1 VTLPGGG
8 TGPISQPGDI
18 PTRAHWR
25 GRAALCAA
33 AALLACAPPPPSP
46 DTLTVLLT
54 GDVRTLDPNAEV
66 EQLTDAVL
74 SNVYEPLVD
83 LDEGLKPRPVLA
95 ESWEHPQPERWRF
108 RLRKNVRFHDG
119 SPLTA
124 ETVRAAIERVRKAP
138 TEAEASQFLNDVRD
152 VVVVDAGTVDIVT
165 RGPRALLANLSF
177 LHVTKPNAAGA
188 FPPLAGTGPYRLK
201 GRKEGEYVS
210 MERWDDYW
218 GPRPEF
224 GFAAFE
230 PVASPDE
237 RLARVERH
245 DADIAYAI
253 PPELAAVPRPGVRI
267 ARGTGLTVM
276 YLGFGMAP
284 RPDNPFTDRR
294 VRLAFHLAIDRNEM
308 LRRVLHGTG
317 AVPTQP
323 IASRV
328 FGFNPDLVA
337 PPYDPGQS
345 RRLLAEAGHGRG
357 LQVRLDYPH
366 GREPA
371 VRLLQE
377 QLARV
382 GVKVQLYGLDRGVL
396 WEQASRSSLFLAG
409 WDCSTG
415 ESSEFFQFCLHTP
428 RNGHGAANYGGFSHA
443 RIDEIVETNAA
454 VLDQRQR
461 QALLQEA
468 AGIVMDQLPVLPLY
482 VEDEIFALRTG
493 LTFPARA
500 DNALRLG
507 EVRSIL
513 TN

>member
-1 VTLPGGG
+1 LTLPRAGPGFSLPPGDTSNGARRSACLAVALVTLAG
-8 TGPISQPGDI
+8 
-18 PTRAHWR
+18 A
-25 GRAALCAA
+25 CAK
-33 AALLACAPPPPSP
+33 APPPPDSLRI
-46 DTLTVLLT
+46 LTT
-54 GDVRTLDPNAEV
+54 TDVRTLDPNAEV
-66 EQLTDAVL
+66 EQTTDAVL

-83 LDEGLKPRPVLA
+83 LDEGLEPRPVLA

-124 ETVRAAIERVRKAP
+124 ETVRSAFESVRKA
-138 TEAEASQFLNDVRD
+138 EAQAEAAQFLNDVRD
-152 VVVVDAGTVDIVT
+152 VVVVDAGTVDLVT
-165 RGPRALLANLSF
+165 SGPRALLASLSF

-201 GRKEGEYVS
+201 ERREGAYLS

-224 GFAAFE
+224 AFATYE
-230 PVASPDE
+230 PIASAED
-237 RLARVERH
+237 RLTRVERH
-245 DADIAYAI
+245 QADIAFAI
-253 PPELAAVPRPGVRI
+253 PPDLARWPRPGVRI
-267 ARGTGLTVM
+267 ARGTGLTVV

-284 RPDNPFTDRR
+284 GRDNPFTDRR
-294 VRLAFHLAIDRNEM
+294 VRRAFHLAIDRHEM

-317 AVPTQP
+317 ALPTQP
-323 IASRV
+323 VAPRV
-328 FGFNPDLVA
+328 FGF
-337 PPYDPGQS
+337 DPELPVPRADTGAS
-345 RRLLAEAGHGRG
+345 RRLLAEAGHGHG
-357 LQVRLDYPH
+357 LKVRLDYPF
-366 GREPA
+366 GRDA
-371 VRLLQE
+371 AASLAKE

-382 GVKVQLYGLDRGVL
+382 GVTVELNGLERGVL

-415 ESSEFFQFCLHTP
+415 EAGEFFQFCLHTP
-428 RNGHGAANYGGFSHA
+428 RGAYGAANYGGFSNR

-461 QALLQEA
+461 LALLQEA
-468 AGIVMDQLPVLPLY
+468 ARIAMSELPVLPLY
-482 VEDEIFALRTG
+482 VEDDIYALRAG

-507 EVRSIL
+507 QVRTIVAR
-513 TN
+513 

>member
-1 VTLPGGG
+1 MPRS
-8 TGPISQPGDI
+8 P
-18 PTRAHWR
+18 RRWR
-25 GRAALCAA
+25 GPAA
-33 AALLACAPPPPSP
+33 ACALALAAACASPAPPHDS
-46 DTLTVLLT
+46 LTILLT
-54 GDVRTLDPNAEV
+54 ADVRSLDPNAEV
-66 EQLTDAVL
+66 EQVTDAVL

-83 LDEGLKPRPVLA
+83 LDEGLQPRPVLA

-124 ETVRAAIERVRKAP
+124 ETVRAAIEGVRRAP
-138 TEAEASQFLNDVRD
+138 AQSEASQFLNDVRD

-165 RGPRALLANLSF
+165 QGPRALLANLSF
-177 LHVTKPNAAGA
+177 LHVTKPNAAGP

-201 GRKEGEYVS
+201 ERTPGQHVR

-230 PVASPDE
+230 PVSEPEE
-237 RLARVERH
+237 RLRRVERR

-253 PPELAAVPRPGVRI
+253 PPELAAVSRPGVRI

-276 YLGFGMAP
+276 YLGFAMTP
-284 RPDNPFTDRR
+284 RADNPFTDRR
-294 VRLAFHLAIDRNEM
+294 VREAFHLAIDRAEI

-317 AVPTQP
+317 AIPTQP
-323 IASRV
+323 VAPRV
-328 FGFNPDLVA
+328 FGFNPELAV
-337 PPYDPGQS
+337 PPYDPARS
-345 RRLLAEAGHGRG
+345 RKLLAEAGHARG
-357 LQVRLDYPH
+357 LRVRLDYPK
-366 GREPA
+366 GRDQA
-371 VRLLQE
+371 ARLLQE

-382 GVKVQLYGLDRGVL
+382 GVTVQPVALDRGDL
-396 WEQASRSSLFLAG
+396 WQQASRSSLFFAG

-415 ESSEFFQFCLHTP
+415 ESGEFYQFCLHTP
-428 RNGHGAANYGGFSHA
+428 RGAYGAANYGGFSHP
-443 RIDEIVETNAA
+443 RIDQIVETNAA

-468 AGIVMDQLPVLPLY
+468 AGIVMEELPVLPLY
-482 VEDEIFALRTG
+482 VEDEIFAVRSG

-500 DNALRLG
+500 DNLLRVG
-507 EVRSIL
+507 DVRSVL
-513 TN
+513 SR

>member
-1 VTLPGGG
+1 LG
-8 TGPISQPGDI
+8 
-18 PTRAHWR
+18 
-25 GRAALCAA
+25 AL
-33 AALLACAPPPPSP
+33 AALLACASPPPPPGS
-46 DTLTVLLT
+46 LTILLT

-66 EQLTDAVL
+66 EQVTDAVL

-83 LDEGLKPRPVLA
+83 LDEGLKPKPVLA

-124 ETVRAAIERVRKAP
+124 ETVRAAIEAVRHAP
-138 TEAEASQFLNDVRD
+138 AEAEASQFLNDVRD

-165 RGPRALLANLSF
+165 LGPRALLANLSF
-177 LHVTKPNAAGA
+177 LHVTKPNAAGG

-201 GRKEGEYVS
+201 ERREGRSVS

-224 GFAAFE
+224 GLAEFE
-230 PVASPDE
+230 PVASPED
-237 RLARVERH
+237 RLKRVEGR

-253 PPELAAVPRPGVRI
+253 PPELAALPHPGVRI

-294 VRLAFHLAIDRNEM
+294 VRQAFHLAIDRGEI

-323 IASRV
+323 IAPRV
-328 FGFNPDLVA
+328 FGFNPELI
-337 PPYDPGQS
+337 PPAYDQVES
-345 RRLLAEAGHGRG
+345 RRLLAEAGHAKG
-357 LQVRLDYPH
+357 LQVRLDYPK
-366 GREPA
+366 GRDPVA
-371 VRLLQE
+371 RLLQE

-382 GVKVQLYGLDRGVL
+382 GVTVRLEALDRGVL
-396 WEQASRSSLFLAG
+396 WEQASRSSLFVAG

-428 RNGHGAANYGGFSHA
+428 GDGYGAANYGGFSHA
-443 RIDEIVETNAA
+443 RIDQIVETNAA
-454 VLDQRQR
+454 VLDQRLR
-461 QALLQEA
+461 QLLLQEA
-468 AGIVMDQLPVLPLY
+468 AGIAMEELPVLPLY
-482 VEDEIFALRTG
+482 VEDDIFAVRSG

-507 EVRSIL
+507 DVRSVL
-513 TN
+513 TR

>member
-1 VTLPGGG
+1 MLAACSSP
-8 TGPISQPGDI
+8 QPPHD
-18 PTRAHWR
+18 
-25 GRAALCAA
+25 
-33 AALLACAPPPPSP
+33 S
-46 DTLTVLLT
+46 LTILLT
-54 GDVRTLDPNAEV
+54 ADVRSLDPNAEV
-66 EQLTDAVL
+66 EHVTDSVL

-83 LDEGLKPRPVLA
+83 LDEGLQPRPVLA

-124 ETVRAAIERVRKAP
+124 ETVRSAIEGVRRAP
-138 TEAEASQFLNDVRD
+138 ADSEASQFLNDVRD

-165 RGPRALLANLSF
+165 QGPRALLANLSF

-201 GRKEGEYVS
+201 ERKEGQYVS

-230 PVASPDE
+230 PVASPEE

-245 DADIAYAI
+245 EADIAYAI
-253 PPELAAVPRPGVRI
+253 PPELASVPRPGVRI
-267 ARGTGLTVM
+267 ARGAGLTVM

-294 VRLAFHLAIDRNEM
+294 VRKAFHLAIDRNEV
-308 LRRVLHGTG
+308 LRRVLHNTG

-323 IASRV
+323 VAPRV
-328 FGFNPDLVA
+328 FGFNPDLTA
-337 PPYDPGQS
+337 PPYDPAES
-345 RRLLAEAGHGRG
+345 RRLLAEAGHAKG
-357 LQVRLDYPH
+357 LHVRLDYPH

-371 VRLLQE
+371 ARLVQE
-377 QLARV
+377 QLGRV
-382 GVKVQLYGLDRGVL
+382 GVRVELVGLDRGVL
-396 WEQASRSSLFLAG
+396 WERASRSSLFVAG

-428 RNGHGAANYGGFSHA
+428 RDSYGAANYGGFSHA

-468 AGIVMDQLPVLPLY
+468 AGIVMDELPVLPLY
-482 VEDEIFALRTG
+482 VEDDIFALRTG

-513 TN
+513 TH